1 MAEGWLTEGITK
13 EPKPT
18 GLHMEFVAFS
28 RTAVNRFQRL
38 VISGVTV
45 AFMLMVGL
53 SVFAFYQRSQAQETA
68 RVATSKSLAAF
79 ALAEMETNPELSLL
93 LATESVKTMYDANEP
108 VLPLS
113 STVLRQSL
121 VKSRVR
127 LALTGHDNR
136 VMSAIYS
143 ANGEHILTASYDST
157 AKVWD
162 AQTGEK
168 LLTLTGHDGAV
179 CSAAY
184 SPDGQRIVTA
194 NKDKTAKVWDAE
206 TGKEL
211 FTLKGHDSRV

>member
-1 MAEGWLTEGITK
+1 
-13 EPKPT
+13 
-18 GLHMEFVAFS
+18 MEFVAFS